1 MEILLLV
8 LAFFIGTLHGWNLRE
23 RHAKK
28 FIESLAE
35 AAQEEQDD
43 NVVRIF
49 IERHNDQLFAY
60 LKDNSRFIA
69 QASTRDELEK
79 KLNEV
84 YPGKRFGVS
93 HTNLLEIGFIS

>member
-69 QASTRDELEK
+69 QASTREELEK
-79 KLNEV
+79 KLNAT